1 MGTRSIFRWRKRLR
15 FGKARRECES
25 ARARISAGLGQQG
38 SRLRPENAKTR
49 KGENANRNRR
59 GDGPTSRPSFPQSDR
74 LSRFRSFAFSRS
86 LSVGRLAH
94 KKEEAPRSASEG
106 PPLSAVQY
114 SRTAPRYCF
123 TRV

>member
-59 GDGPTSRPSFPQSDR
+59 GDGPTSRPSFPKSDR
-74 LSRFRSFAFSRS
+74 LSRFRPKGSRLRDISRS
-86 LSVGRLAH
+86 LSVGRLDLTAPGPPAH
-94 KKEEAPRSASEG
+94 EKEEAPRSASEG
-106 PPLSAVQY
+106 PPL
-114 SRTAPRYCF
+114 
-123 TRV
+123 